1 MIRNH
6 NMNIKYIN
14 AIILKIYK
22 NNIENIVLIKF
33 HLWNI
38 TNNNIIIII
47 ILNRKDNIKNNDID
61 LI

>member
-38 TNNNIIIII
+38 TNNNIINII